1 MANESRLKSI
11 LKAISWRII
20 ATSTTFTL
28 AYTVFSSTG
37 CEGALEKSTL
47 VALLEMSFKLVIYYF
62 HERIWLKV
70 PGNLSFKKKSVDN
83 DQPLE
88 INPVIESQRTNQSL
102 N

>member
-20 ATSTTFTL
+20 ATSTTFAL

-37 CEGALEKSTL
+37 CEGALEKSTI
-47 VALLEMSFKLVIYYF
+47 VALLEMSFKIVIYYF

-70 PGNLSFKKKSVDN
+70 PGDLSFNRKEGNLKLDSIV
-83 DQPLE
+83 QT
-88 INPVIESQRTNQSL
+88 QREQQHID
-102 N
+102 